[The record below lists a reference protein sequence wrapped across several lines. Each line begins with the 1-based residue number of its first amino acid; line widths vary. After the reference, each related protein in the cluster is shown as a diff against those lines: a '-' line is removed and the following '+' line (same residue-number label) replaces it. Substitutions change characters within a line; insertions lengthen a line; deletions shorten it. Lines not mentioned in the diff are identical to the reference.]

1 MNEALAE
8 AEDTMISGQH
18 IPVRDDFS
26 DDDELFE
33 DNQQKH
39 LAASQ
44 GYDLTLGEN
53 QIMHAAGNS
62 NDNSGSLVTSAR
74 AQLNA
79 QNNNNQFKNSLSSRR
94 QGESD
99 GQFSEYNEVL
109 QSPDVGGN
117 LGNGKLN

>member
-1 MNEALAE
+1 
-8 AEDTMISGQH
+8 
-18 IPVRDDFS
+18 
-26 DDDELFE
+26 
-33 DNQQKH
+33 
-39 LAASQ
+39 
-44 GYDLTLGEN
+44 
-53 QIMHAAGNS
+53 MHAAGNS

-109 QSPDVGGN
+109 
-117 LGNGKLN
+117 